1 MVPIP
6 KYLNDI
12 AVHESSKGEW
22 TTFSL
27 KCPCGCTSFFY
38 SENRYTKEEEML
50 MKPYYDVLDYL
61 WGSKSAY
68 GTTGSWYDEQGRH
81 HTWRLLS
88 PEGRNGPKEDVI
100 IPPKPF
106 FSGITRI
113 TVKCADCGAEYVL
126 FDSRY
131 HGYDGVTGNHT
142 AEELSYTPTMK
153 QRRGGPISIQV
164 KVENDETPES
174 FRECTGAAV
183 SDYSDAFSWIIVY
196 KVANGKRTKIFEAET
211 A

>member
-68 GTTGSWYDEQGRH
+68 GTTGSWYDEQGRNH
-81 HTWRLLS
+81 VWRLLS
-88 PEGRNGPKEDVI
+88 PEGRNGPTEDVI
-100 IPPKPF
+100 IPEKPF

-113 TVKCADCGAEYVL
+113 TVKCADCGAEHVL

-131 HGYDGVTGNHT
+131 HGYDGVTGDHT
-142 AEELSYTPTMK
+142 AEELAYIPTMK
-153 QRRGGPISIQV
+153 QRRGGPIAIQV
-164 KVENDETPES
+164 KIENDETVES
-174 FRECTGAAV
+174 FQECTAADAA
-183 SDYSDAFSWIIVY
+183 DYSDAFSWIIVY
-196 KVANGKRTKIFEAET
+196 KVANGKRTKIFETET

>member
-6 KYLNDI
+6 DYLKSI
-12 AVHESSKGEW
+12 AVHESSKGMW

-27 KCPCGCTSFFY
+27 KCPCGCTSFYY
-38 SENRYTKEEEML
+38 SENSYSKEEEKL
-50 MKPYYDVLDYL
+50 MEPYYDVLEYL

-88 PEGRNGPKEDVI
+88 PEGRNGPKEDGI
-100 IPPKPF
+100 IPSKPF

-126 FDSRY
+126 FDSRQ
-131 HGYDGVTGNHT
+131 HGYDGVTGDHT
-142 AEELSYTPTMK
+142 AEELAYIPTMK
-153 QRRGGPISIQV
+153 QRRGGAISIQV
-164 KVENDETPES
+164 KIENDETAES
-174 FRECTGAAV
+174 FAECTNADQ
-183 SDYSDAFSWIIVY
+183 SHYSNAYSWIIVY
-196 KVANGKRTKIFEAET
+196 KIKDGKKTKLFELET